1 MELYE
6 ILGIYRKRAK
16 LKQVEVAQRLGV
28 TGGTYAAIE
37 QGKTSLTIDRV
48 FELVNVFGEEFAMVL
63 MAYFQTKLLKSLAID
78 EYKDL
83 TLTKEMEKEMRK
95 GSLDVDNFML
105 ISKKGEIELMKK
117 AFES

>member
-6 ILGIYRKRAK
+6 ILAIYRKRAK
-16 LKQVEVAQRLGV
+16 LKQIEVAERLGV

-48 FELVNVFGEEFAMVL
+48 FEFVNIFGEEFAMVL
-63 MAYFQTKLLKSLAID
+63 MAYFQTKLLKSLSID
-78 EYKDL
+78 EQDL
-83 TLTKEMEKEMRK
+83 TITKEMEREMRK